1 MFFIFVGSIWKM
13 ENNIRI
19 NFLFVFGLFMVIF
32 VSCDL
37 ILKEKNI
44 VEIVVYFDIKVVGVM
59 RNVMWKGE
67 LGFCI
72 NFDIILDK
80 NGFYGFGFVSYLL
93 GELLINDG

>member
-1 MFFIFVGSIWKM
+1 M